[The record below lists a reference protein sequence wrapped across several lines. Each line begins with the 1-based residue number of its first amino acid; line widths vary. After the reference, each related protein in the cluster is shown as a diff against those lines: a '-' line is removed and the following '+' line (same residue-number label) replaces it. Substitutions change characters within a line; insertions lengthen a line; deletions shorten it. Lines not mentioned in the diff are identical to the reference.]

1 MIEPGLIQPF
11 IQKIMNPYSNMEGE
25 VDFFSRAPSP
35 LGEIGIQNQ
44 VNIFTLSVNSRYLFV
59 NLLNS
64 VYNYERS

>member
-1 MIEPGLIQPF
+1 
-11 IQKIMNPYSNMEGE
+11 MNPYSNMEGE